1 MCLALG
7 ALIVH
12 ATVTGGAEV
21 TLEGRALEHLGP
33 WVRGAPCGQVPV
45 LPSDGH
51 QLLQGGGGLVVIS
64 GRRDVG
70 SRRSECKLLGRA
82 ELLRLM
88 SELLSLMI
96 ELLRLSKLLRLVFK
110 LLRLVSKLLR
120 LVSKQ
125 LRLVSKL
132 LVSERVV
139 LEGEGGG
146 W

>member
-1 MCLALG
+1 M
-7 ALIVH
+7 
-12 ATVTGGAEV
+12 
-21 TLEGRALEHLGP
+21 
-33 WVRGAPCGQVPV
+33 
-45 LPSDGH
+45 
-51 QLLQGGGGLVVIS
+51 VIS

-96 ELLRLSKLLRLVFK
+96 ELLRLLFQLLRL
-110 LLRLVSKLLR
+110 LSKL
-120 LVSKQ
+120 